1 MTIFMT
7 NNLWKSKIQIQFLK
21 SAYDKMI
28 RFDFW
33 IDKTYSFKSHLN
45 SLSLL
50 QNLQIMNTFEQFNLP
65 KSLQKAVDE
74 LGLTTPTP
82 IQEKSFSVI
91 MSGRDVMGIAQ
102 TGTGKT
108 LAYLLPLLKQWKFI
122 NTDSARIVIL
132 VPTRELV
139 VQIVD
144 VINSLTQHMSVRTL
158 GIYGGVN
165 INTQKTA
172 VREGIDILVGT
183 PGRTMDLALDNVVRF
198 DSIQKLV
205 IDEFDEI
212 LNLGFRTQVTAI
224 LAMLKGKRQ
233 NILFSATMTDEVDAM
248 LDEHFDFPVE
258 VSLAASGTPLEKIQ
272 QLAYFT
278 PNFLTKLNLLKD
290 LLKDDAF
297 ERVLIFANNKKSV
310 DLIANSLEELF
321 PEQFGVIHSNK
332 SQNYRL
338 NTMASFQA
346 GEIRGIVTTDVMARG
361 LDISD
366 ISHVINFEFTEIPE
380 QYIHRI
386 GRTGRA
392 DKSGIAISL
401 IAPREEEIMIEAEM
415 LMEKEIEI
423 LDLPETVEVAV
434 RLLEFE
440 KDKKK
445 VKQLLKRPTQERGD
459 AFHEKAAKNK
469 KINLGGPS
477 KTKKKTGTSVNR
489 NILKNRAAKRK
500 KK

>member
-1 MTIFMT
+1 MKCVP
-7 NNLWKSKIQIQFLK
+7 LPQI
-21 SAYDKMI
+21 STTM
-28 RFDFW
+28 
-33 IDKTYSFKSHLN
+33 S
-45 SLSLL
+45 
-50 QNLQIMNTFEQFNLP
+50 TFEQFNLP
-65 KSLQKAVDE
+65 KSLQKAIDE

-82 IQEKSFSVI
+82 IQEKSFSPI

-122 NTDSARIVIL
+122 ATDSPRILIL

-139 VQIVD
+139 VQTVE
-144 VINSLTQHMSVRTL
+144 VVERVTQYMSVRTL
-158 GIYGGVN
+158 GVYGGVN

-172 VREGIDILVGT
+172 VRQGVDILVGT

-198 DSIQKLV
+198 DSLQKLV

-212 LNLGFRTQVTAI
+212 LNLGFRFQVTSI
-224 LAMLKGKRQ
+224 LAMLKNKRQ
-233 NILFSATMTDEVDAM
+233 NILFSATMTDDVDEM
-248 LDEHFDFPVE
+248 LEDYFELPE
-258 VSLAASGTPLEKIQ
+258 EITLAPSGTPLEKIEQ
-272 QLAYFT
+272 MGYRT
-278 PNFLTKLNLLKD
+278 PNFLTKINLLKGL
-290 LLKDDAF
+290 LLKD
-297 ERVLIFANNKKSV
+297 ESMSRVLIFVNNKKTA
-310 DLIANSLEELF
+310 DLVANSIEEDF
-321 PEQFGVIHSNK
+321 SEQFGIIHSNK

-338 NTMASFQA
+338 NTMASFQR
-346 GEIRGIVTTDVMARG
+346 GEIKGIITTDVMARG

-366 ISHVINFEFTEIPE
+366 VTHVINVEFPEIEE

-392 DKSGIAISL
+392 DKSGIAISF
-401 IAPREEEIMIEAEM
+401 ISPGEEEVLIQAEI

-423 LDLPETVEVAV
+423 LDFPEDIEVAT

-445 VKQLLKRPTQERGD
+445 IKFLLKKPKLDGGS
-459 AFHEKAAKNK
+459 AFHEKSDKNK
-469 KINLGGPS
+469 KVNLGGPGKRNPR
-477 KTKKKTGTSVNR
+477 KTKPTNRGVEKK
-489 NILKNRAAKRK
+489 RAEKRK